1 MVRELRELIEE
12 IATIDTS
19 VDMDDIKMIS
29 ALNSDIVSRILSVR
43 DFLIELNLPKTE
55 KKKELPEEIYE
66 AVNNPVTEEITE
78 EVEKTP
84 VEKDQ
89 YAELKEIGLTQQ
101 TIEICRE
108 LYKTRTKSA
117 KMSFET
123 VMKCAVFVHNYVIV
137 HGAYF
142 NGTYTIG
149 RLIVNRELEA
159 FLKEADPNTRYV
171 PANLYDFL
179 ASKNFKN
186 ITMKF
191 FECKGTVLIA
201 TGSYIDAES
210 PF

>member
-1 MVRELRELIEE
+1 MVRELRELIED
-12 IATIDTS
+12 ITNIDTS

-29 ALNSDIVSRILSVR
+29 ALNTDIVSRILSVR

-55 KKKELPEEIYE
+55 KKELPEAIHE
-66 AVNNPVTEEITE
+66 AIKDPATEEIAE
-78 EVEKTP
+78 YHGLVKNDDP
-84 VEKDQ
+84 
-89 YAELKEIGLTQQ
+89 YAELKKLGLTQR
-101 TIEICRE
+101 TIEICQE
-108 LYKTRTKSA
+108 LYNARAKSA

-123 VMKCAVFVHNYVIV
+123 VMKCALFVHNYVIEY
-137 HGAYF
+137 GGFF

-149 RLIVNRELEA
+149 RLIVNRELEG
-159 FLKEADPNTRYV
+159 FLKEADPNTRYI

-201 TGSYIDAES
+201 RGSYIDAES

>member
-29 ALNSDIVSRILSVR
+29 ALNTDIVSRILSVR

-55 KKKELPEEIYE
+55 KKKELPETIPE
-66 AVNNPVTEEITE
+66 AVNAPVTEEIT

-89 YAELKEIGLTQQ
+89 YVELKEIGLTQQ

-149 RLIVNRELEA
+149 RLIVNRELEG

-201 TGSYIDAES
+201 SGSCIDAES

>member
-1 MVRELRELIEE
+1 MVRELRELIED

-29 ALNSDIVSRILSVR
+29 ALNTDIVSRILSVR

-55 KKKELPEEIYE
+55 KKKELPEVIPETIHE
-66 AVNNPVTEEITE
+66 AIKDPVTEEITE
-78 EVEKTP
+78 VENDP
-84 VEKDQ
+84 
-89 YAELKEIGLTQQ
+89 YAELKKLGLTQN
-101 TIEICRE
+101 TIDICRE
-108 LYKTRTKSA
+108 LYKSRTKSA

-123 VMKCAVFVHNYVIV
+123 VMKCALFVHNYVIV
-137 HGAYF
+137 HGAFF
-142 NGTYTIG
+142 NDTYTIG